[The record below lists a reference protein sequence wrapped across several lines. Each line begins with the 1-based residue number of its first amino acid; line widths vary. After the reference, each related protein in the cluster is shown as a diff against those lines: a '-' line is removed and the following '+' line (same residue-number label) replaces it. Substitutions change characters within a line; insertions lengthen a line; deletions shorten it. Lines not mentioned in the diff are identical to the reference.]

1 MNSNRLEDRLYLY
14 VCKNMNVDPKI
25 MFAASSQASEL
36 LKSLGNPVRLMIVCQ
51 ILNGEKSV
59 GELAEFL
66 NVSQSTVSQHL
77 ALLRK
82 DGIVSPRREAQTIY
96 YSISSVPAKEIITVL
111 YDLYCAPGGIC
122 NPNPAQA
129 KKRARTKS

>member
-1 MNSNRLEDRLYLY
+1 
-14 VCKNMNVDPKI
+14 MNVDPKI
-25 MFAASSQASEL
+25 MIAASGQASEL

-59 GELAEFL
+59 GELADFL
-66 NVSQSTVSQHL
+66 KSSQSTVSQHL

-96 YSISSVPAKEIITVL
+96 YSISSAPAKAIITVL